1 MPLRWLRCYA
11 AMLPRL
17 QSEEALLGI
26 LKLQAADSNLK
37 RQYRER
43 IVREWQRL
51 ACGGDDKP
59 RMNKEE
65 FMAAMRRMGVKYVE
79 E

>member
-11 AMLPRL
+11 VMLPRL
-17 QSEEALLGI
+17 QAEEALVDV

-37 RQYRER
+37 RQYREK
-43 IVREWQRL
+43 IVRDWQRL
-51 ACGGDDKP
+51 VVRPEEKP
-59 RMNKEE
+59 GMSKEE
-65 FMAAMRRMGVKYVE
+65 FVTAMRRMGVQYVE